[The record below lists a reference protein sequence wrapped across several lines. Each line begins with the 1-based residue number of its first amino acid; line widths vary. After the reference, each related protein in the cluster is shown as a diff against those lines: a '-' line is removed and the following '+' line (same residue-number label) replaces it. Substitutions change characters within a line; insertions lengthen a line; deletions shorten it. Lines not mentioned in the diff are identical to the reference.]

1 MSKLNKGIRF
11 LLRAID
17 IFGKY
22 VSVVLLKEK
31 KIVNAFQ
38 CILANS
44 KRKPTKRMVDNGSEF
59 YKSFFKKWHWHR
71 RRHRHVFSIQWRTER
86 SAVAESFI
94 RTLKSKM
101 YK

>member
-1 MSKLNKGIRF
+1 MSRSFKR
-11 LLRAID
+11 
-17 IFGKY
+17 
-22 VSVVLLKEK
+22 K
-31 KIVNAFQ
+31 KNIANIFQ

-44 KRKPTKRMVDNGSEF
+44 KRKPIKKRVDNGSEF
-59 YKSFFKKWHWHR
+59 YKRLFKKWNWHR
-71 RRHRHVFSIQWRTER
+71 QWHRNVFSTQWRTER

>member
-44 KRKPTKRMVDNGSEF
+44 KRKPTKGRVDNGSEF
-59 YKSFFKKWHWHR
+59 YKSFFKK
-71 RRHRHVFSIQWRTER
+71 
-86 SAVAESFI
+86 
-94 RTLKSKM
+94 
-101 YK
+101 

>member
-1 MSKLNKGIRF
+1 MQLMSKLNKGIRF

-44 KRKPTKRMVDNGSEF
+44 KRKLTKRRVDNGSEF
-59 YKSFFKKWHWHR
+59 YKSFFKK
-71 RRHRHVFSIQWRTER
+71 
-86 SAVAESFI
+86 
-94 RTLKSKM
+94 
-101 YK
+101 

>member
-31 KIVNAFQ
+31 KLLMHFN
-38 CILANS
+38 
-44 KRKPTKRMVDNGSEF
+44 
-59 YKSFFKKWHWHR
+59 
-71 RRHRHVFSIQWRTER
+71 VF
-86 SAVAESFI
+86 
-94 RTLKSKM
+94 
-101 YK
+101 